1 MSPLFF
7 AADNYWLEI
16 GASDIPNK
24 KTNGLVPKSGKFNL
38 EMVLVLFEEGRKEDK
53 MFLIGL
59 AVRGRGDPENPE
71 KRKPFTFRGIKEHFQ
86 IHSKL

>member
-38 EMVLVLFEEGRKEDK
+38 EMVLVLFEEGEE
-53 MFLIGL
+53 
-59 AVRGRGDPENPE
+59 GR
-71 KRKPFTFRGIKEHFQ
+71 
-86 IHSKL
+86 